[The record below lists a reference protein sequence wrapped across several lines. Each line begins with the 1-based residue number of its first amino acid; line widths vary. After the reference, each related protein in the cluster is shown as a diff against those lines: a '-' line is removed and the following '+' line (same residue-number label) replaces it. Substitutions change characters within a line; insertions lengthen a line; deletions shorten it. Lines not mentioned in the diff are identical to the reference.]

1 MSQEEIKSAAQADE
15 SGHSENLIQEVLERF
30 SSMLGNVDFE
40 AQLDTLNIGRFQ
52 FSRKKAALNE
62 LKAMYVGLWKLALN
76 RSFPGQSTEIFEKF
90 LDPEAI
96 KSKSKKRKAE
106 EFRSLCHEYIKTLE
120 VEGDTN
126 FINVAILI
134 CQHLGRTRQEDLRR
148 ISLQLAL
155 DMRSMYHHIFER
167 LI

>member
-1 MSQEEIKSAAQADE
+1 MSQEEINPAAQADE

-40 AQLDTLNIGRFQ
+40 TQLDTLNIGRFQ

-96 KSKSKKRKAE
+96 KSKSRKRKAE
-106 EFRSLCHEYIKTLE
+106 EFRSLCQEYTKTLE

>member
-15 SGHSENLIQEVLERF
+15 SGHPENLIQEVLERF

-90 LDPEAI
+90 LDPGAI
-96 KSKSKKRKAE
+96 KSKAKKRKAE
-106 EFRSLCHEYIKTLE
+106 EFHSLCHEYTKTLE

-126 FINVAILI
+126 FVNVAILI
-134 CQHLGRTRQEDLRR
+134 CQHLGRTRQEDLLR

-155 DMRSMYHHIFER
+155 DMRSMYHNIFER

>member
-1 MSQEEIKSAAQADE
+1 MSQEEINPAAQADE

-40 AQLDTLNIGRFQ
+40 TQLDTLNIGRFQ

-148 ISLQLAL
+148 ISLQLPL